1 MGWFCLRILNANFRM
16 RLACGSASSWR
27 DACTCA
33 FHKQPPPSTALVCII
48 YIYFSL
54 WHTLYSHMYIHM
66 HTHTHARTRIH
77 QTVTSSQLQFW
88 QQCKCMPLS
97 PYSHFC
103 LVRSVAARVKFRH
116 FLPNGTELPL
126 IRLCGTFTDSTP
138 PPSPTC
144 GPCIAFMAPNSWPAT
159 SSHTTLR
166 KKKHE
171 MWHAKIM
178 SNTTMEGRTATL
190 CNSCGAPYH
199 PAVALQHPAAPMEAP
214 SLERT
219 LTGSTGASAETEA
232 RLQGLVRDLF
242 HLADVDSN
250 GTIQFLRQHV
260 RWFLRPGTTWDPWK
274 SWNEAY

>member
-1 MGWFCLRILNANFRM
+1 
-16 RLACGSASSWR
+16 
-27 DACTCA
+27 
-33 FHKQPPPSTALVCII
+33 
-48 YIYFSL
+48 
-54 WHTLYSHMYIHM
+54 MYIHM

-166 KKKHE
+166 KKTWNVARKNYVKYH
-171 MWHAKIM
+171 H
-178 SNTTMEGRTATL
+178 GRTN
-190 CNSCGAPYH
+190 CNPLQLLWRALPPSCG
-199 PAVALQHPAAPMEAP
+199 VAAPRCTNGSAI
-214 SLERT
+214 
-219 LTGSTGASAETEA
+219 TGE
-232 RLQGLVRDLF
+232 DP
-242 HLADVDSN
+242 D
-250 GTIQFLRQHV
+250 RQH
-260 RWFLRPGTTWDPWK
+260 RGQCGDRSQTTGPGAW
-274 SWNEAY
+274 SFSSGRCRFQWNHSVPSAAC

>member
-1 MGWFCLRILNANFRM
+1 MVWFCLRILNANFRM

-33 FHKQPPPSTALVCII
+33 FHKQPQPSTALVCII

-166 KKKHE
+166 KKNMKCGTQKLCQIPPWKDE
-171 MWHAKIM
+171 LQPF
-178 SNTTMEGRTATL
+178 ATL
-190 CNSCGAPYH
+190 
-199 PAVALQHPAAPMEAP
+199 VARLTTQLWRCSTPLHQWKRHHWRGPWQAAPGP
-214 SLERT
+214 
-219 LTGSTGASAETEA
+219 
-232 RLQGLVRDLF
+232 VR
-242 HLADVDSN
+242 
-250 GTIQFLRQHV
+250 
-260 RWFLRPGTTWDPWK
+260 RPKPDYRAWCVIFFIWQM
-274 SWNEAY
+274 

>member
-1 MGWFCLRILNANFRM
+1 
-16 RLACGSASSWR
+16 
-27 DACTCA
+27 
-33 FHKQPPPSTALVCII
+33 
-48 YIYFSL
+48 
-54 WHTLYSHMYIHM
+54 
-66 HTHTHARTRIH
+66 
-77 QTVTSSQLQFW
+77 
-88 QQCKCMPLS
+88 MPLS
-97 PYSHFC
+97 PYSHSC

-126 IRLCGTFTDSTP
+126 IRLCGTFTDWTP

-144 GPCIAFMAPNSWPAT
+144 GPCIAFMAPNSWPST
-159 SSHTTLR
+159 SSHITLR
-166 KKKHE
+166 KKQHE
-171 MWHAKIM
+171 MWHQKIM
-178 SNTTMEGRTATL
+178 SSTTMEGRTATL

-219 LTGSTGASAETEA
+219 LTGNTGASAETEA

-260 RWFLRPGTTWDPWK
+260 KWFLRPGTTWDPWK